1 MNWVYQVDDLDFV
14 HCVVGFCKMCK
25 DLLNYD
31 LVLWN
36 FFSDFGPIRF
46 IKFAQRIFCK
56 IVLNFVVY
64 IEWTVLFD

>member
-1 MNWVYQVDDLDFV
+1 
-14 HCVVGFCKMCK
+14 
-25 DLLNYD
+25 LNCD